1 MYYLYILKSIIDNKY
16 YIGSTDSIERRL
28 EEHNRGQTKST
39 KFRRPFKLIFTQK
52 YSTLKEARYIE
63 KKLKSF
69 KNKKIIDR
77 IVAEGS
83 IKLKRP

>member
-1 MYYLYILKSIIDNKY
+1 MFYLYVLKSIIDKKY
-16 YIGSTDSIERRL
+16 YIGSTNNIERRL

-39 KFRRPFKLIFTQK
+39 KFRKPFLLV
-52 YSTLKEARYIE
+52 LKEEYTTIEEVKYIE

-77 IVAEGS
+77 IVAEG
-83 IKLKRP
+83 IIRLKRP